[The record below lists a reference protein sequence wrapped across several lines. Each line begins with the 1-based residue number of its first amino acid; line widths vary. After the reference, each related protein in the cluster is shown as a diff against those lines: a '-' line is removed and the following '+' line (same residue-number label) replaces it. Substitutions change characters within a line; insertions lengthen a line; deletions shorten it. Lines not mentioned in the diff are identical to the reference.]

1 MEGVSDNQLLFVLEN
16 SLYFAWF
23 QIFYS
28 GDVISK
34 WGMRWRWKWA
44 WKVLIIGQ
52 SRHCLIGLTMKLTL
66 VELRS
71 SFAPMLQ
78 SISGRCK
85 FLFLSLIIIFLY
97 YYFLKM
103 PLYADYNSFHHMI
116 SFGLKFMFHVFHVI
130 PAFMSFKD
138 IGEKH

>member
-1 MEGVSDNQLLFVLEN
+1 MKAMYNQYDMCCLIWEVWYKSSNSRSFWKPIFVPE
-16 SLYFAWF
+16 SPLYFAWF

-28 GDVISK
+28 GDVIFK

-71 SFAPMLQ
+71 SFVPMLQ
-78 SISGRCK
+78 SISGRCT
-85 FLFLSLIIIFLY
+85 
-97 YYFLKM
+97 
-103 PLYADYNSFHHMI
+103 HW
-116 SFGLKFMFHVFHVI
+116 
-130 PAFMSFKD
+130 
-138 IGEKH
+138 